1 MTMTGHL
8 TRSVFDRYD
17 IVSSRNLPTAAA
29 LLNEHTGR
37 SFRGRLGK
45 GKLTDRE
52 NRADLSIAYSP
63 PTGRKLLTELAPR
76 AGIEP
81 ARP

>member
-1 MTMTGHL
+1 MTMTGQL

-17 IVSSRNLPTAAA
+17 IVSSRDLRNAAA
-29 LLNEHTGR
+29 LLNENTGLF
-37 SFRGRLGK
+37 FRGHLGK
-45 GKLTDRE
+45 GTLTDRD
-52 NRADLSIAYSP
+52 NRADLSITHSP
-63 PTGRKLLTELAPR
+63 PTGRKLLTELVPR